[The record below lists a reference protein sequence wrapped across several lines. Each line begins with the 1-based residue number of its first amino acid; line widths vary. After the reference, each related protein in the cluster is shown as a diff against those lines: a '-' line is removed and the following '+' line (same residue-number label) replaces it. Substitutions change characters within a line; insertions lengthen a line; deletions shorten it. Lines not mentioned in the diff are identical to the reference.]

1 MTSRRHASQAFHNHP
16 LGSQSTTEHNMT
28 HHQRP
33 DRLLAIV
40 LAACLA
46 LAVTACGSSG
56 SKGHSKSTTSGK
68 TSPASAPGKVETIGL
83 GALTPDLN
91 PWVGAT
97 PPRSYFVFALYSELD
112 RIGRGSNGQATVVP
126 DLATSFKQ
134 TDPHDWRFTLKPNLK
149 FPDGEPLNAAAVVFA
164 VKYVQDPKHAENAS
178 TLLGPVTS
186 VKAISP
192 TVVQFHTSQP
202 DSVLPQ
208 GLSALAIVPP
218 KAFTKEGAAKF
229 FANPVATG
237 AWKIAGFTPNEK
249 VVLERNPGSLEGTP
263 KAKQLVFTVIA
274 SDASRV
280 SALQSGAVD
289 MIDSVPTDQI
299 STVKAAGDTVTSA
312 IEPGPYMFDMY
323 AKTGP
328 LANQNVREAINYAI
342 NRKLL
347 ISSIL
352 GGMGT
357 VASQL
362 PTSTVTGYCP
372 SVSPYPYDPAKAKA
386 LIAAAHIPAGTTLT
400 FDSSS
405 GFLVDDTELAQ
416 AIEQE
421 LGQVGLKVKIVVQPD
436 ATYFTDFAGTPAQRG
451 DFFAWR
457 LDAAPQ
463 MDASV
468 QYSHY
473 TPATTLHNIGYD
485 NPQYNALEAK
495 MDTVPVGSAAR
506 QKIMCG
512 LAQTLKTTAPEAF
525 VLNPPDIWALAKS
538 VTGFGIDISDN
549 PTFDSVN

>member
-1 MTSRRHASQAFHNHP
+1 
-16 LGSQSTTEHNMT
+16 MT

-33 DRLLAIV
+33 VRLLTTV
-40 LAACLA
+40 MAACLA

-56 SKGHSKSTTSGK
+56 SKSHSSTSATSGK
-68 TSPASAPGKVETIGL
+68 TSSASAPGKVVTIGL

-112 RIGRGSNGQATVVP
+112 RIGRGANGQATVVP

-134 TDPHDWRFTLKPNLK
+134 TNPDDWRFTLKPNLK

-186 VKAISP
+186 VKAVSP

-218 KAFTKEGAAKF
+218 KAFTKEGASKF

-237 AWKIAGFTPNEK
+237 AWKIAQFTPNEK
-249 VVLERNPGSLEGTP
+249 VVLEPNPGSLEGKP
-263 KAKQLVFTVIA
+263 KAKQLVFTLIA

-299 STVKAAGDTVTSA
+299 STVKGAGDTITSA

-328 LANQNVREAINYAI
+328 LASQSVRQAINYAL

-347 ISSIL
+347 VSSIL

-405 GFLVDDTELAQ
+405 GFLVGDTALAQ

-421 LGQVGLKVKIVVQPD
+421 LAQVGLKIKIVVQPD

-451 DFFAWR
+451 NFFAWR

-473 TPATTLHNIGYD
+473 TPTTTLHNIGYD
-485 NPQYNALEAK
+485 NPQYNALAAK
-495 MDTVPVGSAAR
+495 MGHRPRGLGGSPEGHVRDGADPEDDGPRGVRPQSPRHLGAVEER
-506 QKIMCG
+506 DG
-512 LAQTLKTTAPEAF
+512 LRYRHL
-525 VLNPPDIWALAKS
+525 
-538 VTGFGIDISDN
+538 
-549 PTFDSVN
+549 

>member
-1 MTSRRHASQAFHNHP
+1 MTQPQRRARTLLIVVLMAS
-16 LGSQSTTEHNMT
+16 
-28 HHQRP
+28 
-33 DRLLAIV
+33 
-40 LAACLA
+40 LA
-46 LAVTACGSSG
+46 LLTAACGSNSKSSNSG
-56 SKGHSKSTTSGK
+56 SKSNSTTGTAS
-68 TSPASAPGKVETIGL
+68 ASAPGQDVTIGL

-112 RIGRGSNGQATVVP
+112 RIGRGANGQATVVP
-126 DLATSFKQ
+126 DLATSYKQ
-134 TDPHDWRFTLKPNLK
+134 TDPDDWQFTLKPNLK

-164 VKYVQDPKHAENAS
+164 VKYVQNPKNAENAS

-202 DSVLPQ
+202 DAVLPQ

-218 KAFTKEGAAKF
+218 KAFTKDGATKF
-229 FANPVATG
+229 FNNPIATG
-237 AWKIAGFTPNEK
+237 AWKIAQFIPNEK

-263 KAKQLVFTVIA
+263 KAKELTFTVIA

-289 MIDSVPTDQI
+289 LIDSVPTDQI
-299 STVKAAGDTVTSA
+299 SVAKAAGDTITSA
-312 IEPGPYMFDMY
+312 IEPGPYMFDEY

-328 LANQNVREAINYAI
+328 LANQSVRQAINYAI

-347 ISSIL
+347 VSSIL

-372 SVSPYPYDPAKAKA
+372 SVTAYPYDPAKAKA

-416 AIEQE
+416 AIQQE
-421 LGQVGLKVKIVVQPD
+421 LGQVGLKVKIVVQAD

-451 DFFAWR
+451 NFFAWR

-473 TPATTLHNIGYD
+473 TPATTLHNIGFD
-485 NPQYNALEAK
+485 NSQYNALEAK
-495 MDTVPVGSAAR
+495 MDTESVGSPAR

-512 LAQTLKTTAPEAF
+512 MAQILKTTAPEAF
-525 VLNPPDIWALAKS
+525 ILDPPDIWAVGKN
-538 VTGFGIDISDN
+538 VTGFGLDITDN
-549 PTFDSVN
+549 PTLNSVN